1 MKMIGLTIGLKDK
14 AFIVQGFGNVG
25 LHSCRYLVR
34 AGAKCVG
41 ILEQDGSIVNP
52 DGIDIKLLEKYR
64 DENDTITGFPG
75 AKKYEGENLMFEKCD
90 IFIPAAHEKVIDKD
104 GAEKIQAKIIVEG
117 ANGPTTPAADRILIR
132 RNVLVIP
139 DLFATA
145 GGVTVS
151 FFEWLK
157 NLNHVSFGR
166 LHFKYEKESNFHL
179 LQSVEGSL
187 RKHFGQDIT
196 VSPSESFQKRIS
208 GASEKD
214 IVHSG
219 LDYTMERSAKA
230 IMKTAKKYNLGLDLR
245 TSAYINAIEKI
256 FITYRDAGIAF

>member
-1 MKMIGLTIGLKDK
+1 MIGLTTGWKDK
-14 AFIVQGFGNVG
+14 TYICQGFGNVG
-25 LHSCRYLVR
+25 LHSCRYLTR
-34 AGAKCVG
+34 AGAKCIG
-41 ILEQDGSIVNP
+41 ILEHDGSIVNP
-52 DGIDIKLLEKYR
+52 DGIDPKQLEKYR
-64 DENDTITGFPG
+64 NEKGTVMGFPG
-75 AKKYEGENLMFEKCD
+75 AKTYTGENLMYEKCD
-90 IFIPAAHEKVIDKD
+90 ILVPAAHEKVIDKEN
-104 GAEKIQAKIIVEG
+104 ATQIQAKIIVEG
-117 ANGPTTPAADRILIR
+117 ANGPITPAADRILI
-132 RNVLVIP
+132 NNKILVIP

-166 LHFKYEKESNFHL
+166 LHFKYETQSNYHL
-179 LQSVEGSL
+179 LASVEEAL
-187 RKHFGQDIT
+187 KKHFGKDIP

-219 LDYTMERSAKA
+219 LDYTMERSARA
-230 IMKTAKKYNLGLDLR
+230 IMATAKQYDLGLDLR
-245 TSAYINAIEKI
+245 TAAYINAIEKI